1 MEDSIVIANHTKK
14 KLKYKIE
21 SSAKRGWKLSFEPAT
36 GIVPPMSKVN
46 LSNSTLQ
53 SLKCPSQKKQGKKV
67 QVKMTLLISQSMDEK
82 INLTINGTLLRKN

>member
-46 LSNSTLQ
+46 LANSTLQ
-53 SLKCPSQKKQGKKV
+53 SLKCPLSEKTRQKGPSEDDVIDFTKHG
-67 QVKMTLLISQSMDEK
+67 
-82 INLTINGTLLRKN
+82 